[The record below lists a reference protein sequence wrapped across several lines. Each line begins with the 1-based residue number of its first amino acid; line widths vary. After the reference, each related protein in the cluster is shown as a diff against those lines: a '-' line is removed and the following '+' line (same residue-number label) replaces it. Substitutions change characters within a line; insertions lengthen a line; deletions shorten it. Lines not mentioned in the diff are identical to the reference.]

1 MSKMPKCECC
11 KKRKAKYI
19 VYDLNHKVWVF
30 NCPKCINEGKDL
42 VVPPHMIE
50 QLQEIEQFV

>member
-1 MSKMPKCECC
+1 MPTCECC

-30 NCPKCINEGKDL
+30 NCSKCINEGKDI

-50 QLQEIEQFV
+50 QLQGKEQFV